1 MRKLFLLL
9 VLMSFASSF
18 ILAQTLTIGWS
29 VSDVYVETGSSDNQ
43 ATVKLDW
50 NDGDNSGQTLGVWSW
65 QFDITSTNTT
75 ISGSMSVALHPSISS
90 NFNLTTNSLSNGV
103 RVLIKAKSV
112 SAMLKDAGNG
122 PASYIVLILTF
133 NAPSSDGNYTITIP
147 TSSFSAVVRSTSS
160 PYPPYSQTVT
170 PGITNLTVH
179 ASTSGGGVP
188 TFIGTGYSTPRKY
201 GDINWDG
208 YINVADVTGLAD
220 VLVGNYG
227 NVKVYDPENNWYSGS
242 PADYRYFYESE
253 LNEDP
258 IDFDDYDSDTEYG
271 KEDLNDR
278 TAADV
283 YGNTDGTP
291 DNALNLM
298 DLATLEDA
306 VTSGAW
312 PNYTGVIS
320 DVAGKPAYKINGG
333 PGIGSGILAKVEG
346 GGARSEKVATDVFV
360 KFEVFNSGQ
369 KGSKIRVTVDNN
381 SAELRGLQIELASSV
396 LPGKLDVWSLPDAS
410 GLKVAWKRNDFNK
423 IVILVYADGGKVMK
437 SGSASYVTI
446 VVPNVTREQILGA
459 EPKVIASIKN
469 ISYDVNYDVTE
480 ASGIVPLNYMLYQ
493 NYPNPFNPGTKIEF
507 EVPEYSNVKLII
519 WNSLG
524 QKVKEIYSGAVDPNR
539 YSVYW
544 DGKDENGLSVASGIY
559 FVTMYARSL
568 EEQGREF
575 TMTRKMILMK

>member
-1 MRKLFLLL
+1 MRKLYLTFCLLFLVSGL
-9 VLMSFASSF
+9 VFA
-18 ILAQTLTIGWS
+18 QDQLTIGWN
-29 VSDVYVETGSSDNQ
+29 TSSIEVD
-43 ATVKLDW
+43 AGV
-50 NDGDNSGQTLGVWSW
+50 SGQQVFVVLKWEDVAPTQGIWSF
-65 QFDITSTNTT
+65 QIDITSTT
-75 ISGSMSVALHPSISS
+75 ITIGTGSVALYGSSLSS
-90 NFNLTTNSLSNGV
+90 NFNIAKSSITNGV
-103 RVLIKAKSV
+103 RVLVFGKTASRMFPPSYNAAV
-112 SAMLKDAGNG
+112 LTVTLPSLSAG
-122 PASYIVLILTF
+122 SY
-133 NAPSSDGNYTITIP
+133 SITLNNP
-147 TSSFSAVVRSTSS
+147 SAVKRDYPGGAS
-160 PYPPYSQTVT
+160 PTSQTVT
-170 PGITNLTVH
+170 LSPNTISIT
-179 ASTSGGGVP
+179 ASTFTPPSSSP
-188 TFIGTGYSTPRKY
+188 TFTGTGYTTPRKY
-201 GDINWDG
+201 GDINWNT
-208 YINVADVTGLAD
+208 YVNIADVTGLAD
-220 VLVGNYG
+220 VLVGNYS
-227 NVKVYDPENNWYSGS
+227 NVQVTDPENNWYSGT
-242 PADYRYFYESE
+242 PNYRYFYESFNGE
-253 LNEDP
+253 TP
-258 IDFDDYDSDTEYG
+258 IDYDNVNIDN
-271 KEDLNDR
+271 NDR

-283 YGNTDGTP
+283 NGGDGTL
-291 DNALNLM
+291 DLM

-306 VTSGAW
+306 VTSGVW
-312 PNYTGVIS
+312 PSYAIS
-320 DVAGKPAYKINGG
+320 AIAGLPAGKINGG

-346 GGARSEKVATDVFV
+346 GGARFEKVATDVFV

-423 IVILVYADGGKVMK
+423 IVIIVYADGGKVMK

-480 ASGIVPLNYMLYQ
+480 ARGIVPLNYMLYQ

-507 EVPEYSNVKLII
+507 EVPEFSNVKLII

>member
-29 VSDVYVETGSSDNQ
+29 VGDVYVETSSTGNQ
-43 ATVKLDW
+43 AFVRLDW
-50 NDGDNSGQTLGVWSW
+50 NDGNAGQTHGVWSW
-65 QFDITSTNTT
+65 QFDITSSSIT
-75 ISGSMSVALHPSISS
+75 INSSSVDLHPSISS
-90 NFNLTTNSLSNGV
+90 NFNISKTNITNGV
-103 RVLIKAKSV
+103 RVAIYGKAPNR
-112 SAMLKDAGNG
+112 MLKDNGNST
-122 PASYIVLILTF
+122 ASYLVLTLTF
-133 NAPSSDGNYTITIP
+133 TAPGSDGDYTITLTNSP
-147 TSSFSAVVRSTSS
+147 NAVIRTTSS
-160 PYPPYSQTVT
+160 PYTPSTQSVT
-170 PGITNLTVH
+170 NGTTTLNVH
-179 ASTSGGGVP
+179 ASATPTDNVP
-188 TFIGTGYSTPRKY
+188 TFSEPDPPYGSSPRKF

-208 YINVADVTGLAD
+208 FINVADVTGLAD
-220 VLVGNYG
+220 VVIGNYSAVTV
-227 NVKVYDPENNWYSGS
+227 N
-242 PADYRYFYESE
+242 
-253 LNEDP
+253 DP
-258 IDFDDYDSDTEYG
+258 ITGPRDFFGDGGPGFQSSSDA
-271 KEDLNDR
+271 DINDR
-278 TAADV
+278 KAADV
-283 YGNTDGTP
+283 YGSGGTP
-291 DNALNLM
+291 DNTLDLM

-312 PNYTGVIS
+312 PSYAIS
-320 DVAGKPAYKINGG
+320 AIANKPAYKINGG

-346 GGARSEKVATDVFV
+346 GGARFEKVATDVFV

-410 GLKVAWKRNDFNK
+410 GLKVAWKRNEFNQ

-507 EVPEYSNVKLII
+507 EVPEYSNVKLIV

>member
-1 MRKLFLLL
+1 MRKLYLTFCLLFLISGI
-9 VLMSFASSF
+9 VFAQ
-18 ILAQTLTIGWS
+18 ADQLTIGWN
-29 VSDVYVETGSSDNQ
+29 TSSIEVD
-43 ATVKLDW
+43 AGV
-50 NDGDNSGQTLGVWSW
+50 SGQQVFVVLKWEDVAPTQGIWSF
-65 QFDITSTNTT
+65 QIDITSTT
-75 ISGSMSVALHPSISS
+75 ITIGIGSVALYGSSLSS
-90 NFNLTTNSLSNGV
+90 NFNISKSSITNGV
-103 RVLIKAKSV
+103 RVLVFGKTASRMFPPSYNAAV
-112 SAMLKDAGNG
+112 LTVTLPSLSAG
-122 PASYIVLILTF
+122 SY
-133 NAPSSDGNYTITIP
+133 SITLSNP
-147 TSSFSAVVRSTSS
+147 SAVKRD
-160 PYPPYSQTVT
+160 YPGGANPTSQTVT
-170 PGITNLTVH
+170 LSPATINIT
-179 ASTSGGGVP
+179 ASTFTPPSSSP
-188 TFIGTGYSTPRKY
+188 TFTGTGYSTPRKY

-227 NVKVYDPENNWYSGS
+227 NVKVYDPENNWYSGT
-242 PADYRYFYESE
+242 PNYRYFYESNNGE
-253 LNEDP
+253 NP
-258 IDFDDYDSDTEYG
+258 IDYDNTENID
-271 KEDLNDR
+271 KNDNQ
-278 TAADV
+278 AADV
-283 YGNTDGTP
+283 NGGDGTL
-291 DNALNLM
+291 DLM

-306 VTSGAW
+306 VTSGVW
-312 PNYTGVIS
+312 PSYARSGLPGN
-320 DVAGKPAYKINGG
+320 PANKINGG
-333 PGIGSGILAKVEG
+333 PGIGSGIFAKVEG
-346 GGARSEKVATDVFV
+346 GGAKFEKVVSDVFV

-423 IVILVYADGGKVMK
+423 IVIIVYADGGKVMK

-459 EPKVIASIKN
+459 EPKVMASIKN

-507 EVPEYSNVKLII
+507 EVPEFSNVKLII

>member
-1 MRKLFLLL
+1 MRKLYLTFCLLFLVSGL
-9 VLMSFASSF
+9 VF
-18 ILAQTLTIGWS
+18 AQTDQLTIGWQAS
-29 VSDVYVETGSSDNQ
+29 NVTIEAGVSGEQVYVILNWQDNNEGIWGFQ
-43 ATVKLDW
+43 L
-50 NDGDNSGQTLGVWSW
+50 
-65 QFDITSTNTT
+65 DITKTSGGYTPSPSD
-75 ISGSMSVALHPSISS
+75 ISLYG
-90 NFNLTTNSLSNGV
+90 SLSVNFEITKTIITDGV
-103 RVLIKAKSV
+103 RVLVYGRNKAKMFPPGYNSPV
-112 SAMLKDAGNG
+112 LVISLPSLSAGNHILYLSN
-122 PASYIVLILTF
+122 ASATKKDYPG
-133 NAPSSDGNYTITIP
+133 ASGNPQTQSVTLDPDQITITASAFTPP
-147 TSSFSAVVRSTSS
+147 TFSE
-160 PYPPYSQTVT
+160 PDPPYGS
-170 PGITNLTVH
+170 
-179 ASTSGGGVP
+179 
-188 TFIGTGYSTPRKY
+188 YPRKY

-220 VLVGNYG
+220 VVIGNYDSVTVKDPRYSPSRKFFEGDG
-227 NVKVYDPENNWYSGS
+227 NAKKN
-242 PADYRYFYESE
+242 
-253 LNEDP
+253 
-258 IDFDDYDSDTEYG
+258 DS
-271 KEDLNDR
+271 

-283 YGNTDGTP
+283 YGSDGSP
-291 DNALNLM
+291 DNKLNLM
-298 DLATLEDA
+298 DLATLQDA

-312 PNYTGVIS
+312 PSYAINDIKN
-320 DVAGKPAYKINGG
+320 KPAYKINGG

-346 GGARSEKVATDVFV
+346 SGARSEKVATDVFV

-469 ISYDVNYDVTE
+469 IAYDVNYDVNE

>member
-1 MRKLFLLL
+1 MRKLYLTFCLLFLVSGL
-9 VLMSFASSF
+9 VFA
-18 ILAQTLTIGWS
+18 QDQLTIGWNTSSIEVDAS
-29 VSDVYVETGSSDNQ
+29 VSGQQVFVVLKWEDNASPTQ
-43 ATVKLDW
+43 
-50 NDGDNSGQTLGVWSW
+50 GIWSF
-65 QFDITSTNTT
+65 QIDITSTT
-75 ISGSMSVALHPSISS
+75 ITIGTGDVALYGSLSS
-90 NFNLTTNSLSNGV
+90 NFTISKSSITNGV
-103 RVLIKAKSV
+103 RVLVYGKTNRRMFAPGYNAAVLTLTLPSL
-112 SAMLKDAGNG
+112 SAGSYSIALSN
-122 PASYIVLILTF
+122 ASAVKRDYPSGANPTSQAVTLSPSTINITASTF
-133 NAPSSDGNYTITIP
+133 TAPSS
-147 TSSFSAVVRSTSS
+147 S
-160 PYPPYSQTVT
+160 
-170 PGITNLTVH
+170 
-179 ASTSGGGVP
+179 P
-188 TFIGTGYSTPRKY
+188 TFTGTGYTTPRKY
-201 GDINWDG
+201 GDINWDT
-208 YINVADVTGLAD
+208 YVNIADVTGLAD

-227 NVKVYDPENNWYSGS
+227 NVNVYDPENNWYSGT
-242 PADYRYFYESE
+242 PNYRYFYESYNGE
-253 LNEDP
+253 TP
-258 IDFDDYDSDTEYG
+258 INYDDNVNIDNNDS
-271 KEDLNDR
+271 
-278 TAADV
+278 TAANV
-283 YGNTDGTP
+283 YGSSGSP
-291 DNALNLM
+291 DNTLDLM

-306 VTSGAW
+306 VTSGVW
-312 PNYTGVIS
+312 PSYAIGAI
-320 DVAGKPAYKINGG
+320 AGLPAGKINGG

-346 GGARSEKVATDVFV
+346 SGARFEKVATDVFV

-410 GLKVAWKRNDFNK
+410 GLKVAWKRNEFNK

>member
-1 MRKLFLLL
+1 MRKLYLTFCLLFLVSGL
-9 VLMSFASSF
+9 V
-18 ILAQTLTIGWS
+18 LAQTDQLTIGWNTSSIEVDAS
-29 VSDVYVETGSSDNQ
+29 VSGQQVFVVLKWEDNASPTQ
-43 ATVKLDW
+43 
-50 NDGDNSGQTLGVWSW
+50 GIWSF
-65 QFDITSTNTT
+65 QIDITSTT
-75 ISGSMSVALHPSISS
+75 ITIGTSDVALYGSLSS
-90 NFNLTTNSLSNGV
+90 NFNISKSSITNGV
-103 RVLIKAKSV
+103 RVLV
-112 SAMLKDAGNG
+112 SGKTNRRMFAPGYNA
-122 PASYIVLILTF
+122 AVLTLTL
-133 NAPSSDGNYTITIP
+133 PSSLSDGSYSITLSNASAVKRDYPSGANP
-147 TSSFSAVVRSTSS
+147 TSQAVTLSPSTINITASTFTPPSSS
-160 PYPPYSQTVT
+160 PTFTT
-170 PGITNLTVH
+170 PGY
-179 ASTSGGGVP
+179 TS
-188 TFIGTGYSTPRKY
+188 YPRKY
-201 GDINWDG
+201 GDINWDT
-208 YINVADVTGLAD
+208 YVNIADVTGLAD
-220 VLVGNYG
+220 VLVGNY
-227 NVKVYDPENNWYSGS
+227 NAVDVNDPVTGPRKFFTGDGFDGS
-242 PADYRYFYESE
+242 DADV
-253 LNEDP
+253 
-258 IDFDDYDSDTEYG
+258 
-271 KEDLNDR
+271 NDR
-278 TAADV
+278 KAADV
-283 YGNTDGTP
+283 NGGDGTL
-291 DNALNLM
+291 DLM

-306 VTSGAW
+306 VTSGVW
-312 PNYTGVIS
+312 PSYAIS
-320 DVAGKPAYKINGG
+320 AIAGSPAGKINGG

-346 GGARSEKVATDVFV
+346 GGARFEKVATDVFV

-410 GLKVAWKRNDFNK
+410 GLKVAWKRNEFNK

>member
-1 MRKLFLLL
+1 MRKLYLTFCLLFLVSGL
-9 VLMSFASSF
+9 VFA
-18 ILAQTLTIGWS
+18 QDQLTIGWNTS
-29 VSDVYVETGSSDNQ
+29 SIEVDADVP
-43 ATVKLDW
+43 
-50 NDGDNSGQTLGVWSW
+50 GQQVFVVLKWVDVAPTQGIWSF
-65 QFDITSTNTT
+65 QVDITSTT
-75 ISGSMSVALHPSISS
+75 ITIGTGEVALYGSLSS
-90 NFNLTTNSLSNGV
+90 NFSISKSSITNGV
-103 RVLIKAKSV
+103 RVLVFGRTLSRMFPPGYNAAVLTVTLPSL
-112 SAMLKDAGNG
+112 SAGSYSITLSN
-122 PASYIVLILTF
+122 ASAVKRNYPGGANPTSQAVTLSPSTINITASTF
-133 NAPSSDGNYTITIP
+133 TAPSS
-147 TSSFSAVVRSTSS
+147 S
-160 PYPPYSQTVT
+160 
-170 PGITNLTVH
+170 
-179 ASTSGGGVP
+179 P
-188 TFIGTGYSTPRKY
+188 TFTGTGYSTPRKY
-201 GDINWDG
+201 GDINWDT
-208 YINVADVTGLAD
+208 YVNVADVTGLAD
-220 VLVGNYG
+220 VIVENFS
-227 NVKVYDPENNWYSGS
+227 NVQVTDPENNWYSGT
-242 PADYRYFYESE
+242 PNYRYFYESFNGE
-253 LNEDP
+253 TP
-258 IDFDDYDSDTEYG
+258 IDYDNVNIDN
-271 KEDLNDR
+271 NDR

-283 YGNTDGTP
+283 NGGDGTL
-291 DNALNLM
+291 DLM

-306 VTSGAW
+306 VTSGVW
-312 PNYTGVIS
+312 PSYAIGAI
-320 DVAGKPAYKINGG
+320 AGLPAGKINGG

-346 GGARSEKVATDVFV
+346 SGARFEKVATDVFV

-410 GLKVAWKRNDFNK
+410 GLKVAWKRNEFNK